1 MEWINGLFTTHS
13 ALQTIV
19 ILSLIIAA
27 GLALGKIHVKGISLG
42 VAFVFF
48 VGIVAGHFQLSAD
61 KGMLDFA
68 ETFGLTMF
76 VYTLGL
82 YVGPNFFGLMR
93 HEGIAAN
100 LWSLG
105 VIALGTILAL
115 ILCLILPVSLPD
127 MVGILCGATTN
138 TPALGAAQQALESA
152 GLPSGGAALGCA
164 VTYPLGVV
172 GVILAMILIRKLLV
186 KPKDLEPRI
195 SMEEDNTY
203 VAQFVVIN
211 PALDGKTLA
220 QVSQMSHIK
229 FIVSRIWRDGE
240 VIVPLANTQ
249 LHINDNVLVVTT
261 ADEIPSMEIL
271 LGKKIETDWNQKKI
285 DWNAIDA
292 QVESRVIVISRRVL
306 NGKHLGQLH
315 LRDTYGVNVSRI
327 LRGDIKLLATDDI
340 RLQYGDRVTVVG
352 APEDINHVE
361 GFLGNAVQTL
371 NEPNLGAIFLGI
383 MLGLALGTIPLNLPG
398 MTAPV
403 RLGIAGGPIVVGIL
417 VGSLGSR
424 AHFISYTTPSASLML
439 RKLGLSLYLAC
450 LGLEAGYQFFETV
463 VRPEGL
469 LWIGIGFVLTVVPVL
484 IIGTI
489 ALFTRKYDFGTIC
502 GILCGSMANPM
513 ALSYANDTLKGD
525 SASISYTSVY
535 PLGMFV
541 RVVIA
546 QVLVM
551 FLV

>member
-1 MEWINGLFTTHS
+1 MEWIDGLFNIHS
-13 ALQTIV
+13 ALQTV
-19 ILSLIIAA
+19 VLLSLIISV
-27 GLALGKIHVKGISLG
+27 GLALGRIHIKGISLG

-48 VGIVAGHFQLSAD
+48 IGIVAGHLHFSAD
-61 KGMLDFA
+61 KSMLDFA
-68 ETFGLTMF
+68 ETFGLTLF

-105 VIALGTILAL
+105 VIIIGTLMALG
-115 ILCLILPVSLPD
+115 LCLVLPVNLPD

-138 TPALGAAQQALESA
+138 TPALGAAQQALENA
-152 GLPSGGAALGCA
+152 GQQSGGAALGCA

-172 GVILAMILIRKLLV
+172 GVILAMIVIRKLFV
-186 KPKDLEPRI
+186 KPADLEPRL
-195 SMEEDNTY
+195 SREEDNTY

-229 FIVSRIWRDGE
+229 FIISRIWRGDE
-240 VIVPLANTQ
+240 VIMPLANTQ

-261 ADEIPSMEIL
+261 ADEIPAMEIL
-271 LGKKIETDWNQKKI
+271 LGKKIETDWNRKKI

-292 QVESRVIVISRRVL
+292 HVESRVIVLSRRVL
-306 NGKHLGQLH
+306 NGKQLGKLH

-340 RLQYGDRVTVVG
+340 RLQYGDRLTVVG

-371 NEPNLGAIFLGI
+371 NEPNLAAIFLGI
-383 MLGLALGTIPLNLPG
+383 MLGLAIGTIPLNIPG
-398 MTAPV
+398 MSAPV

-417 VGSLGSR
+417 VGSLGPR

-469 LWIGIGFVLTVVPVL
+469 MWVGIGFALTVVPVL
-484 IIGTI
+484 IIGTA
-489 ALFTRKYDFGTIC
+489 ALLTRKYDFGTIC

-525 SASISYTSVY
+525 AASISYTSVY

>member
-439 RKLGLSLYLAC
+439 RKLGLSLYLAVSD
-450 LGLEAGYQFFETV
+450 L
-463 VRPEGL
+463 RPDISSL
-469 LWIGIGFVLTVVPVL
+469 KL
-484 IIGTI
+484 
-489 ALFTRKYDFGTIC
+489 
-502 GILCGSMANPM
+502 LCGQKACC
-513 ALSYANDTLKGD
+513 G
-525 SASISYTSVY
+525 
-535 PLGMFV
+535 
-541 RVVIA
+541 
-546 QVLVM
+546 
-551 FLV
+551 

>member
-1 MEWINGLFTTHS
+1 MEWIDGLFNIHS
-13 ALQTIV
+13 AIQTV
-19 ILSLIIAA
+19 VLLSLIISV
-27 GLALGKIHVKGISLG
+27 GLALGRIHIRGISLG

-48 VGIVAGHFQLSAD
+48 IGIVAGHLHFSAD
-61 KGMLDFA
+61 KSMLDFA
-68 ETFGLTMF
+68 ETFGLTLF

-105 VIALGTILAL
+105 VIIIGTLMALG
-115 ILCLILPVSLPD
+115 LCLVLPVSLSD

-138 TPALGAAQQALESA
+138 TPALGAAQQALENA
-152 GLPSGGAALGCA
+152 GLQSGGAALGCA

-172 GVILAMILIRKLLV
+172 GVILAMIVIRKLLV
-186 KPKDLEPRI
+186 KPADLEPRL
-195 SMEEDNTY
+195 SREEDNTY

-229 FIVSRIWRDGE
+229 FIISRIWRGDE
-240 VIVPLANTQ
+240 VIMPLANTQ

-261 ADEIPSMEIL
+261 ADEIPAMEIL
-271 LGKKIETDWNQKKI
+271 LGKKIETDWNRKKI

-292 QVESRVIVISRRVL
+292 HVESRVIVLSRRVL
-306 NGKHLGQLH
+306 NGKQLGKLH

-340 RLQYGDRVTVVG
+340 RLQYVDRLTVVG

-371 NEPNLGAIFLGI
+371 NEPNLAAIFLGI
-383 MLGLALGTIPLNLPG
+383 MLGLAIGTIPLNIPG
-398 MTAPV
+398 MSAPV

-417 VGSLGSR
+417 VGSLGPR

-469 LWIGIGFVLTVVPVL
+469 MWVGIGFALTVVPVL
-484 IIGTI
+484 IIGTA
-489 ALFTRKYDFGTIC
+489 ALLTRKYDFGTIC

-513 ALSYANDTLKGD
+513 ALSYANNTLKGD
-525 SASISYTSVY
+525 AASISYTSVY

>member
-27 GLALGKIHVKGISLG
+27 GLALGKIHIKGISLG

-61 KGMLDFA
+61 KSMLDFA
-68 ETFGLTMF
+68 ETFGLTVF

-105 VIALGTILAL
+105 VIALGTITAL
-115 ILCLILPVSLPD
+115 ILCLFLPVSLPD

-172 GVILAMILIRKLLV
+172 GVILAMILIRKLFV

-484 IIGTI
+484 IIGGA
-489 ALFTRKYDFGTIC
+489 ALLTRKYDFGTIC

>member
-13 ALQTIV
+13 ALQTMV
-19 ILSLIIAA
+19 LLSLIIAA
-27 GLALGKIHVKGISLG
+27 GLALGKIHIKGISLG

-61 KGMLDFA
+61 QSMLDFA
-68 ETFGLTMF
+68 ETFGLTVF

-105 VIALGTILAL
+105 VIIIGTLMALG
-115 ILCLILPVSLPD
+115 LCLVLPVNLPD

-138 TPALGAAQQALESA
+138 TPALGAAQQALDNA
-152 GLPSGGAALGCA
+152 GLPSEGAALGCA

-172 GVILAMILIRKLLV
+172 GVILAMIIIRKLLV
-186 KPKDLEPRI
+186 RPSDLEPRI
-195 SMEEDNTY
+195 TMEEDNTY

-229 FIVSRIWRDGE
+229 FIVSRIWRGDE
-240 VIVPLANTQ
+240 VIMPLANTQ
-249 LHINDNVLVVTT
+249 LRINDNVLVVTT
-261 ADEIPSMEIL
+261 ADEIPSIEIL
-271 LGKKIETDWNQKKI
+271 LGKKIETDWNRKKI

-292 QVESRVIVISRRVL
+292 HVESRIIVISSRVL

-340 RLQYGDRVTVVG
+340 RLQYGDRLTVVG

-371 NEPNLGAIFLGI
+371 NEPNLAAIFLGI
-383 MLGLALGTIPLNLPG
+383 MLGLAIGTIPLNLPG
-398 MTAPV
+398 ISAPV
-403 RLGIAGGPIVVGIL
+403 RLGLAGGPIVVGIL
-417 VGSLGSR
+417 VGSLGPR

-469 LWIGIGFVLTVVPVL
+469 LWIGIGFALTVVPVL
-484 IIGTI
+484 IIGAA
-489 ALFTRKYDFGTIC
+489 ALLTHKYDFGTIC

-525 SASISYTSVY
+525 AASISYTSVY

>member
-27 GLALGKIHVKGISLG
+27 GLALGKIHIKGISLG

-61 KGMLDFA
+61 KSMLNFA
-68 ETFGLTMF
+68 ETFGLTVF

-105 VIALGTILAL
+105 VIALGTIMAL
-115 ILCLILPVSLPD
+115 ILCLFLPVSLPD

-172 GVILAMILIRKLLV
+172 GVILAMILIRKLFV

>member
-27 GLALGKIHVKGISLG
+27 GLALGKIHIKGISLG

-172 GVILAMILIRKLLV
+172 GVILAMILIRKLFV